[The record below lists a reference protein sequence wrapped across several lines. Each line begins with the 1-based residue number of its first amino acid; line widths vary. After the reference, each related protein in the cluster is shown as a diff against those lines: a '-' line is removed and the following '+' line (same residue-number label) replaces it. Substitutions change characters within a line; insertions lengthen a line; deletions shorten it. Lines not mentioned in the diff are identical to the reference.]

1 MRTLVSLAALATLTA
16 CGSNAA
22 EDAAPDTPEAEEEI
36 TLGSTAMG
44 DIAGTYEI
52 TLSDG
57 SVALQTINEDG
68 TYVDTTSDG
77 TRTGGGTWRVGDAGA
92 MCFDPEGDDPE
103 ECYAGGEPG
112 ENGAFEVLGS
122 DGSVTSS
129 VRKIDAE
136 EDTSEADEAAAEEP
150 ADEAEVATEE

>member
-1 MRTLVSLAALATLTA
+1 MRTLVTLAALATLTA

-22 EDAAPDTPEAEEEI
+22 EDAALDTPEAEEENS
-36 TLGSTAMG
+36 LGSTAMG

-92 MCFDPEGDDPE
+92 MCFDPEGNDPE
-103 ECYAGGEPG
+103 ECFAGGEPG

-129 VRKIDAE
+129 VRKI
-136 EDTSEADEAAAEEP
+136 EADEDAEAEDPAEEP
-150 ADEAEVATEE
+150 ETAPEE

>member
-1 MRTLVSLAALATLTA
+1 MRTLVTLAALAALTA

-22 EDAAPDTPEAEEEI
+22 EDAATDTPEAEEDI

-44 DIAGTYEI
+44 DVAGTYEI

-92 MCFDPEGDDPE
+92 MCFDPEGEDPE

-129 VRKIDAE
+129 VRKIEANEDAE
-136 EDTSEADEAAAEEP
+136 AEEP
-150 ADEAEVATEE
+150 AEETETAAED

>member
-1 MRTLVSLAALATLTA
+1 MRKFLSLAACAALAA
-16 CGSNAA
+16 CGSNEAA
-22 EDAAPDTPEAEEEI
+22 EEPGEAADAAQEAA
-36 TLGSTAMG
+36 LGSTAMG

-57 SVALQTINEDG
+57 SVARQVIRDDG
-68 TYVDTTSDG
+68 TYEDTTTDG
-77 TRTGGGTWRVGDAGA
+77 TRTGGGTWRLGDAGA
-92 MCFDPEGDDPE
+92 MCFDPEGDAPE

-129 VRKIDAE
+129 VRKLVPEAE
-136 EDTSEADEAAAEEP
+136 EAPEAEGADEE
-150 ADEAEVATEE
+150 

>member
-1 MRTLVSLAALATLTA
+1 MRTLVTLAALATLTA
-16 CGSNAA
+16 CGSEAA
-22 EDAAPDTPEAEEEI
+22 EDAAPDTTEAGEEI

-68 TYVDTTSDG
+68 TYADTTSDG

-129 VRKIDAE
+129 VRKI
-136 EDTSEADEAAAEEP
+136 EADEGAEAEEP
-150 ADEAEVATEE
+150 AEEAETAPGQ